1 MSKVSKEI
9 KAVKKTAT
17 KAVKKAVKVSTPE
30 AELIA
35 AQTAHSVA
43 LANEAVAKAAKEVAP

>member
-17 KAVKKAVKVSTPE
+17 KAVKKTTTAVKKAVKVSTPE

-35 AQTAHSVA
+35 AQTAHSVEYA
-43 LANEAVAKAAKEVAP
+43 RP